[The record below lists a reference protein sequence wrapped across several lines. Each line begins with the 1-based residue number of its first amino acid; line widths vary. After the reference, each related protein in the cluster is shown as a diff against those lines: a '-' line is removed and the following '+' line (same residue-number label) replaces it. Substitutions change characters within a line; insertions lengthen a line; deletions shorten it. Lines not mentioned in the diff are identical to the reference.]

1 MTIVERTDLV
11 PDLLW
16 QAKEALAALDRR
28 TAEPDGRSHL
38 ATAADR
44 LLIAC
49 EFPSL
54 LRAAAGEPE
63 RVAALDAIGDRNRD
77 AVRHGDAVRHRAA
90 WALAGC
96 LLGDPGLPDPP
107 DGAGSALSSCAFS
120 AETASAVVAAV
131 TALVYGNHLE
141 AAISWCDWALPQA
154 ARSATESWSGRL
166 LAVRAEASL
175 HRGDVLVALARA
187 EAALESAPPEP
198 RGAWIGGPLACLIAG
213 YTDLAEL
220 GAARGWV
227 RRPVPAPIFETR
239 HCLGYL
245 YARGHYHLAD
255 GEHRS
260 ALADFMSCGRLLVSW
275 GLDTDLYPWRFA
287 AAAAYLGLGDHD
299 AALTMVDSRLAGS
312 AADGVHAFGRP
323 GTRSRRRQEQR
334 EELFG
339 LLQESAGRPGLFS
352 RLRLLQ
358 WGDLPG
364 AVPHRVVRYKVTDRY
379 AAALDELS
387 PSEQR
392 VALLAARGETNQ
404 RIARSLSITVSTVE
418 QHLTRIYRKLR
429 VNGRGELRRN
439 LG

>member
-1 MTIVERTDLV
+1 MAIVERTDVV

-28 TAEPDGRSHL
+28 TAAPDGRSRV
-38 ATAADR
+38 AVAADR

-54 LRAAAGEPE
+54 LRAEAGEPE
-63 RVAALDAIGDRNRD
+63 RFAVLDAIGDRNR
-77 AVRHGDAVRHRAA
+77 DAVRHRAA

-107 DGAGSALSSCAFS
+107 DGAGSALASCPFS

-131 TALVYGNHLE
+131 TALVHGNHLE

-154 ARSATESWSGRL
+154 ARLATESWSARL

-187 EAALESAPPEP
+187 EAALETAPPER

-213 YTDLAEL
+213 HTDLGEL
-220 GAARGWV
+220 DAARGWA
-227 RRPVPAPIFETR
+227 RRPVPAPIYETR

-245 YARGHYHLAD
+245 YARGHHHLAD

-260 ALADFMSCGRLLVSW
+260 ALADFMSCGRLLAYW
-275 GLDTDLYPWRFA
+275 GLDPDLYPWRLA

-299 AALTMVDSRLAGS
+299 AALTMVDAQLAGPAAP
-312 AADGVHAFGRP
+312 AADVVQAFGRP
-323 GTRSRRRQEQR
+323 GARSRRRQEQR

-339 LLQESAGRPGLFS
+339 ILQESAGRPGLYS

-404 RIARSLSITVSTVE
+404 RIARALSITVSTVE

-429 VNGRGELRRN
+429 VNGRGDLRRK